1 MCRRY
6 PACRPAPGT
15 WIEIAGAVTVE
26 AFRTEQSNAVDT
38 ARRIIVALDF
48 DALRDAE
55 AVVDRLG
62 DAGRSYKVGLE
73 LLTTAGPSLAARLAA
88 AGKDVFLDLKLSR
101 SQPRSQVPSVR
112 DAPPIFRAAD
122 LIPDL
127 CHLLPLFDPSDALI
141 WGFAVSAGLMCA
153 LSR

>member
-88 AGKDVFLDLKLSR
+88 AGKDVFLDLKLFEI
-101 SQPRSQVPSVR
+101 PTSV
-112 DAPPIFRAAD
+112 AGAVRA
-122 LIPDL
+122 
-127 CHLLPLFDPSDALI
+127 
-141 WGFAVSAGLMCA
+141 
-153 LSR
+153 